1 VQQLQHV
8 LDGRISSID
17 TPFPNEESNSLTHLP
32 IPKQRKCPR
41 EHCILARN
49 RRDGGQIQSIT
60 IITPPTE
67 KLTETTVTPSLETG
81 IDLTLAPATTARR
94 QPEEE
99 LGQNEEPLQR
109 SFNVER

>member
-17 TPFPNEESNSLTHLP
+17 TPFPNEKSNSLAHLP

-41 EHCILARN
+41 EHCIIARN

-60 IITPPTE
+60 ISTPPTE
-67 KLTETTVTPSLETG
+67 ELTKTTVTPSLETG
-81 IDLTLAPATTARR
+81 IDLALTPATPARR
-94 QPEEE
+94 KPEEE
-99 LGQNEEPLQR
+99 LGQYEEPLQR
-109 SFNVER
+109 SLDVER